1 MLTTLGLLGG
11 AYSAAAIAAQPG
23 RLVLIPRPLFLA
35 LMEGSAPF
43 RRLVFATVAQRMGD
57 MMDLLE
63 RASFQSVEIRLARA
77 LLVRALLV
85 RATGG
90 QVEATRAELA
100 ALTGATREVLSRRL
114 DAFARAGWVRRERG
128 RVVLNDHTALARLA
142 AAAGL

>member
-1 MLTTLGLLGG
+1 
-11 AYSAAAIAAQPG
+11 
-23 RLVLIPRPLFLA
+23 
-35 LMEGSAPF
+35 MEGSAPF

-57 MMDLLE
+57 MMDRLE
-63 RASFQSVEIRLARA
+63 RASFQSVEIRL
-77 LLVRALLV
+77 VRALLV
-85 RATGG
+85 RAAVG